1 MFFFHYLSN
10 LRTRFCLMTTIIML
24 LDFWSAIFI
33 YIYIFCV
40 CVCVSPGMIYQQ
52 ERALTWYS
60 FLRYTDC
67 WWICFVNHPNRFPI
81 LFHLPSLTWT
91 KARMFFLPCK
101 LHLLAH
107 LQWEISNVCK
117 KRSKTNGQYVWVSLR
132 LNSSECRK
140 DTMFAHRRYGSDYPV
155 KHRILGFSQQFSNN
169 SHILSAAET
178 HAKMSRMLVGNF
190 E

>member
-1 MFFFHYLSN
+1 M
-10 LRTRFCLMTTIIML
+10 
-24 LDFWSAIFI
+24 
-33 YIYIFCV
+33 CV
-40 CVCVSPGMIYQQ
+40 CVWAPVWFTNK
-52 ERALTWYS
+52 RALTWYS

-107 LQWEISNVCK
+107 LQWEIRNVCK

-132 LNSSECRK
+132 LNSPECRK
-140 DTMFAHRRYGSDYPV
+140 DTLFAHRRYGSDYPV

-169 SHILSAAET
+169 SHILSECSLET
-178 HAKMSRMLVGNF
+178 LNKILKGEQYGRSLSSFWPLKDATLKWTRKGFLILFLEV
-190 E
+190 